1 MKRFLGIVVL
11 GYLWC
16 TPSYAEFIMQD
27 LINVLIETKKAK
39 SIEVANNLQSIGS
52 DDQTYELVI
61 RNANLSLKNATNIA
75 KAIDKFSKNNGPK
88 LSTLSMSFN
97 PDLRDEGV
105 IAILDKIPKN
115 TPVIAFVECGMT
127 DKAGQAIIDWALE
140 NKEINGIYI
149 EGNAFSNSMEAKFEK
164 LRIERPQLTILSKWA
179 SEEFKKM
186 VKKNFN

>member
-39 SIEVANNLQSIGS
+39 SIEVANNLQSTGS

-61 RNANLSLKNATNIA
+61 RNANLSLENATNIA
-75 KAIDKFSKNNGPK
+75 KAIDKVSKNNGPK

-97 PDLRDEGV
+97 QDLRDEGV
-105 IAILDKIPKN
+105 
-115 TPVIAFVECGMT
+115 
-127 DKAGQAIIDWALE
+127 
-140 NKEINGIYI
+140 
-149 EGNAFSNSMEAKFEK
+149 
-164 LRIERPQLTILSKWA
+164 
-179 SEEFKKM
+179 
-186 VKKNFN
+186 

>member
-61 RNANLSLKNATNIA
+61 RNANLSLENATNIA
-75 KAIDKFSKNNGPK
+75 KAIDKVSKNNGPK

-97 PDLRDEGV
+97 QDLRDEGV
-105 IAILDKIPKN
+105 
-115 TPVIAFVECGMT
+115 
-127 DKAGQAIIDWALE
+127 
-140 NKEINGIYI
+140 
-149 EGNAFSNSMEAKFEK
+149 
-164 LRIERPQLTILSKWA
+164 
-179 SEEFKKM
+179 
-186 VKKNFN
+186 